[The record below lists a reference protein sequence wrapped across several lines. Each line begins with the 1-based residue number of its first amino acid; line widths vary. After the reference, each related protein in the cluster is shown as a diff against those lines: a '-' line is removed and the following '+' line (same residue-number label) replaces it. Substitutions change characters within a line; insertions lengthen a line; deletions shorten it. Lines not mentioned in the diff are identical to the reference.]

1 MIRMATVYTGRGD
14 EGDTD
19 LFSGERVPKTNKRI
33 EAYGSV
39 DELNSVIGVATSF
52 LENQHDDL
60 EQELEAVQNHLHVI
74 CANLANTE
82 EDTDRPSIG
91 ADDVEWMEDVI
102 DRLEDDLP
110 DLTSF
115 ILPGG
120 VRAAS
125 HLHHG
130 RSVCRRAERRV
141 LKALESDDGIEELNL
156 KYLNRLSDLLF
167 TLARTVNHRHNH
179 PEKTPDY

>member
-1 MIRMATVYTGRGD
+1 MGTVYTGRGD

-19 LFSGERVPKTNKRI
+19 LFSGERVAKTNPRI

-39 DELNSVIGVATSF
+39 DELNSVVGVACSF

-60 EQELEAVQNHLHVI
+60 EEHLITVQNHLHVI

-82 EDTDRPSIG
+82 PEDDQPAIG
-91 ADDVEWMEDVI
+91 DEDVDWMEQLI
-102 DRLEDDLP
+102 DDLEETLP
-110 DLTSF
+110 KLTSF

-125 HLHHG
+125 HLHHA

-141 LKALESDDGIEELNL
+141 QQAIESAEEPINLTNL

-167 TLARTVNHRHNH
+167 TLARSVNHRHNH
-179 PEKTPDY
+179 PERSPDY